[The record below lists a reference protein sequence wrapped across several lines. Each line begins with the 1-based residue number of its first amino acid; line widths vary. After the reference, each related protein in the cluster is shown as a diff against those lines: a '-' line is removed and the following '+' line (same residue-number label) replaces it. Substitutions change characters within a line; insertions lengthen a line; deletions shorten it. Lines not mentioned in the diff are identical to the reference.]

1 MVHTSFAHPQALLW
15 SSEEE
20 SGVFHCCCLPSWFE
34 LQEPACVCPPV
45 LALQTRQGTT
55 VYPRLVS
62 APSVGITDLTGHHGV
77 SPADLELSGITRLYL
92 PSAEMKGAHHK
103 PDPQNPFIM
112 KPSLHPPDLSPDPFL
127 QCNGESLPHLTSL
140 TCSCKG
146 LGSVRSTP

>member
-1 MVHTSFAHPQALLW
+1 MRGLHTHKPSCGAQRRSLVSSTVAARLLGL
-15 SSEEE
+15 SSKNLLV
-20 SGVFHCCCLPSWFE
+20 S
-34 LQEPACVCPPV
+34 APPV

-62 APSVGITDLTGHHGV
+62 APSVGITDSTGHHSV
-77 SPADLELSGITRLYL
+77 SPTDLELSGITRLYL

-103 PDPQNPFIM
+103 PDPQNPFLM
-112 KPSLHPPDLSPDPFL
+112 KPSLHPPDVSPDPFL
-127 QCNGESLPHLTSL
+127 QYNGESLPHLTSL